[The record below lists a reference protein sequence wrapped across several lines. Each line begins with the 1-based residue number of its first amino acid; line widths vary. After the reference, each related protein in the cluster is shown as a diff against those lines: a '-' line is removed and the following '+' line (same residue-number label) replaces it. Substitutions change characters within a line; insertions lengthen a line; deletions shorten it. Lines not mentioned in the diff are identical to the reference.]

1 MLPCQDD
8 SAVLAKK
15 LRPIVQAVATAYPA
29 ASVELW
35 ATDEHRVG
43 LKPILHKVWC
53 FDGKRPIAP
62 VQHRYEWR
70 YVVGF
75 VQPASG
81 QTLFHLATTVSIPLF
96 AIELAAFAEAVGASP
111 TKGLSE

>member
-1 MLPCQDD
+1 M
-8 SAVLAKK
+8 
-15 LRPIVQAVATAYPA
+15 
-29 ASVELW
+29 
-35 ATDEHRVG
+35 
-43 LKPILHKVWC
+43 
-53 FDGKRPIAP
+53 
-62 VQHRYEWR
+62 QHRYEWR